1 MHSVRND
8 KSWEGTACGA
18 DEKRA
23 GGVERGTRPAGSD
36 HAGGEG
42 ADGGAAGASD
52 ECWPNGISAS
62 IRSFARTILLCR
74 KCVVS
79 VLALNR

>member
-1 MHSVRND
+1 MRTRSAPAVRNED
-8 KSWEGTACGA
+8 A
-18 DEKRA
+18 
-23 GGVERGTRPAGSD
+23 PAGSG